1 MIWADLRAARS
12 GDIGAFGKDTA
23 AAAAV
28 VIVAVLGAGAA
39 AVDSS
44 ALSSLAPLQ
53 LFLCLARLLRH
64 V

>member
-12 GDIGAFGKDTA
+12 GDIGALGNDT

>member
-1 MIWADLRAARS
+1 MIWAEFRAARS
-12 GDIGAFGKDTA
+12 GDIGAFGNDT
-23 AAAAV
+23 AAAV

>member
-12 GDIGAFGKDTA
+12 GDIGAFGNDT
-23 AAAAV
+23 AAAV

>member
-12 GDIGAFGKDTA
+12 GDIGAFGNDT

>member
-1 MIWADLRAARS
+1 MIWAEFRAARS
-12 GDIGAFGKDTA
+12 GDMGIGA
-23 AAAAV
+23 
-28 VIVAVLGAGAA
+28 AVLGAGAA

>member
-1 MIWADLRAARS
+1 MIWAEFRAARS
-12 GDIGAFGKDTA
+12 GDMGIGA
-23 AAAAV
+23 
-28 VIVAVLGAGAA
+28 AVLGAGAA
-39 AVDSS
+39 ALDSDGGGTLGMSAAS

>member
-1 MIWADLRAARS
+1 MIWADFSAARS
-12 GDIGAFGKDTA
+12 GDIGAFGKDT